1 MEQHDATTFNIV
13 ILINP
18 PSGTVSFTCVGRYIF
33 LYVYFN
39 IFIVGKKLFL
49 FILTK
54 TIFTENEIFE
64 L

>member
-13 ILINP
+13 ILIITLRLGH
-18 PSGTVSFTCVGRYIF
+18 SVSLVHIF

>member
-1 MEQHDATTFNIV
+1 MEQQHDATTLYIV
-13 ILINP
+13 ILIITLRLGQ
-18 PSGTVSFTCVGRYIF
+18 SVSLVHIF